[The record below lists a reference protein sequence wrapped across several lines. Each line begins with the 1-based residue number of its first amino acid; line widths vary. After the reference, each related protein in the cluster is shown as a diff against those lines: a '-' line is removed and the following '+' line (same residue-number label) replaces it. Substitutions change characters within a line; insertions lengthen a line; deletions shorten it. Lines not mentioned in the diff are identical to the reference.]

1 MLRFFIDAK
10 RATIVAKPS
19 EAHATKQAD
28 DEQKRIEEQ
37 RQKLGEKKLEELEKE
52 LEKHRAQN
60 DIPVPAEIF
69 GKFAG
74 WSQKM

>member
-1 MLRFFIDAK
+1 LLRFFIDAK
-10 RATIVAKPS
+10 RATIIAKPS
-19 EAHATKQAD
+19 EAHATKQAA

-37 RQKLGEKKLEELEKE
+37 REKLGEKKLEELEKE

-69 GKFAG
+69 GTFAG
-74 WSQKM
+74 WSQKV